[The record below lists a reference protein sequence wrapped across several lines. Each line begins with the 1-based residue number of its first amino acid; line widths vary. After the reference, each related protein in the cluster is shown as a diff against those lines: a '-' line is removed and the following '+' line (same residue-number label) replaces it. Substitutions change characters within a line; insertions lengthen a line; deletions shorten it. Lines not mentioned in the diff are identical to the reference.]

1 MNSFVCLNV
10 QSKWLGPLQHIN
22 CLNLLNQIRDADE
35 VKFESASVLAQMYE
49 QQVNMIGSEL
59 CMNYH

>member
-1 MNSFVCLNV
+1 VAWALAT
-10 QSKWLGPLQHIN
+10 HIN
-22 CLNLLNQIRDADE
+22 CLNLLNQIRDADD

>member
-1 MNSFVCLNV
+1 MHN
-10 QSKWLGPLQHIN
+10 QPLATHIKKF
-22 CLNLLNQIRDADE
+22 LNLLNQIRDADD

-59 CMNYH
+59 YINYH